1 MEAVYYLLPLSL
13 ILAVAALA
21 GYLWALKRG
30 QFEDLDTPPLR
41 MLFDDEPVAPLNPDG
56 SRGDSGRDRDAS

>member
-1 MEAVYYLLPLSL
+1 MGAVYYLLPLSL

-41 MLFDDEPVAPLNPDG
+41 MLFDDEPVAPRNSDG
-56 SRGDSGRDRDAS
+56 SRGDSRSNNDVS